1 MLEQSMISII
11 GLNQTVSNINFKEDK
26 ESIVILVKKSD
37 SISLVTTNYNL
48 YLPSQSQVVQVSPL
62 EPLEKVNEDIMNR
75 KVVQEPVQLGS
86 HCTIFLKGTN
96 SGLLESKIV
105 QLKHLKAGPSK
116 RTKLADR
123 MTGKDNKF
131 SCYVSA
137 FANYNGGHTYYGI
150 TDDGL
155 VESELIL
162 NEKDKREITK
172 KVGKAI
178 NKMIWP

>member
-1 MLEQSMISII
+1 
-11 GLNQTVSNINFKEDK
+11 
-26 ESIVILVKKSD
+26 
-37 SISLVTTNYNL
+37 
-48 YLPSQSQVVQVSPL
+48 
-62 EPLEKVNEDIMNR
+62 
-75 KVVQEPVQLGS
+75 
-86 HCTIFLKGTN
+86 
-96 SGLLESKIV
+96 
-105 QLKHLKAGPSK
+105 
-116 RTKLADR
+116 

-155 VESELIL
+155 VESELIS